1 MVRLD
6 IGGNKKLAIWQFQC
20 FIVPLIKNADK
31 LRGDEIISRNNVE
44 KPLIYPD
51 FLECRKSCSADI
63 VQYGN
68 VDETCIEIIYYKGK
82 LEEINC
88 RLDLRTLTKHNLAQ
102 IVEYVQRIEACFL
115 VNDEICL
122 PELEMIIS
130 SMEQSKANQYC
141 KSPLEYFKDIDQ
153 RG

>member
-1 MVRLD
+1 M
-6 IGGNKKLAIWQFQC
+6 
-20 FIVPLIKNADK
+20 
-31 LRGDEIISRNNVE
+31 
-44 KPLIYPD
+44 
-51 FLECRKSCSADI
+51 
-63 VQYGN
+63 
-68 VDETCIEIIYYKGK
+68 
-82 LEEINC
+82 
-88 RLDLRTLTKHNLAQ
+88 
-102 IVEYVQRIEACFL
+102 VEYVQRIEACFL